1 MMDYANQILENLYV
15 AVPKY
20 QKARVTT
27 IFKERRWGAIL
38 WSWDNRVLKST
49 NESRDTAEGAMRFL
63 LETTSEWVY
72 GKTQKMRV
80 ELNE

>member
-1 MMDYANQILENLYV
+1 MMDYANHILEILYV

-27 IFKERRWGAIL
+27 VFKDRRWWAIL
-38 WSWDNRVLKST
+38 WSWDNR
-49 NESRDTAEGAMRFL
+49 
-63 LETTSEWVY
+63 TTSEWVY
-72 GKTQKMRV
+72 EKTQKMRV

>member
-1 MMDYANQILENLYV
+1 MS
-15 AVPKY
+15 Y

-27 IFKERRWGAIL
+27 VFEDRRWWAIL
-38 WSWDNRVLKST
+38 WSWDNRALMST
-49 NESRDTAEGAMRFL
+49 NESRDTAEGALGFL

-72 GKTQKMRV
+72 EKTQKMRV